1 MSRFLVG
8 GEREILRLALGS
20 LLAHKLR
27 GGLTIVGIVIG
38 ITSVVGMVSLVEG
51 LNRSMKDQL
60 DALGSD
66 TIRIRRFDP
75 GVFVGEI
82 PDSLRKRQ
90 EFDLKDA
97 EGIRQTALSVAAVTV
112 YNRTQARL
120 GFGKEKSRRTDIIG
134 IDQHFLQVN
143 SRDVGDGRAFT
154 ATEVRGGARVTL
166 IGLDNVEELFPGV
179 DPVGQRNG

>member
-1 MSRFLVG
+1 MKFLIG
-8 GEREILRLALGS
+8 GETEIFRLALGS

-27 GGLTIVGIVIG
+27 GGLTVVGIVIG

-51 LNRSMKDQL
+51 LNRSMRGQL

-90 EFDLKDA
+90 DFDMKDA
-97 EGIRQTALSVAAVTV
+97 EGIRETALSVAAVTV
-112 YNRTQARL
+112 YNRSQARL

-134 IDQHFLQVN
+134 VDQHFLQVN
-143 SRDVGDGRAFT
+143 SRNIGDGRAF
-154 ATEVRGGARVTL
+154 
-166 IGLDNVEELFPGV
+166 II
-179 DPVGQRNG
+179 